1 MKALQCLSLASLLML
16 AACGGGGD
24 SSAPATS
31 TPGNGGSTG
40 NGGNNGGNNGGAT
53 VLAPSSTL
61 ANRCEKPRAGN
72 STDKPGTLRNEQD
85 WVRSWIDESYLWYNE
100 VPNTYLAQNYSTA
113 PAYFDVL
120 KTYATTASG
129 KQKDQF
135 HFTYTTA
142 EWEASQSG
150 VEFGYGFLMAYDS
163 LSPPR
168 KAVVAMIEPGS
179 PAALAGLQRGDVLQ
193 RVDGVDFV
201 NAGDTASVDTLNA
214 GIFPDQKVSHTLVFS
229 RNGTPISATMTAGD
243 ISTTAVQNTKVITTP
258 TGKVGYLTFNTH
270 NYVSERQLIEAM
282 QSFQTAGVSD
292 LVLDVRYNGGGL
304 LDVASELAYMIA
316 GPQQTTGK
324 TFEQTVYNDKTKPDA
339 PVPFHARS
347 IGFAAPNPVQ
357 KNIALPYLGLKKVT
371 VLTTAGTCSAS
382 EAIIN
387 GLRGVDVE
395 VNLIGGTTCGKPY
408 GFYPQPNCGTT
419 YFAINFKGV
428 NAKGFGDYADG
439 IAPTCAASDDYQ
451 HALGDP
457 AEGMLALALQY
468 RNNKSCSLPTGKAQ
482 LLSQSVESSATAM
495 RLLRP
500 QYREI
505 SVR

>member
-1 MKALQCLSLASLLML
+1 MKVLQSLSLASLVML
-16 AACGGGGD
+16 AACGGGG
-24 SSAPATS
+24 SSAPATNTS
-31 TPGNGGSTG
+31 GNGGGTGTGTGSG
-40 NGGNNGGNNGGAT
+40 NGGGNGS
-53 VLAPSSTL
+53 VLAPSLTL
-61 ANRCEKPRAGN
+61 ADRCEKPRAGN
-72 STDKPGTLRNEQD
+72 TPDKPGTLRNEQD
-85 WVRSWIDESYLWYNE
+85 WVRSWIDETYLWYNE

-113 PAYFDVL
+113 TAYFNVL
-120 KTYATTASG
+120 KTYAITPSG
-129 KQKDQF
+129 KPKDQF
-135 HFTYTTA
+135 HFSYPTA

-150 VEFGYGFLMAYDS
+150 VEFGYGFLMANDS
-163 LSPPR
+163 LRPPR
-168 KAVVAMIEPGS
+168 KAVIAMVEPGS
-179 PAALAGLQRGDVLQ
+179 PAALAGLQRGDFLQ
-193 RVDGVDFV
+193 TVDGVDFV
-201 NAGDTASVDTLNA
+201 NAGDDASLTILNA
-214 GIFPDQKVSHTLVFS
+214 GVFPDKKTSHTLVFS
-229 RNGTPISATMTAGD
+229 RNGRPISATMTAGD
-243 ISTTAVQNTKVITTP
+243 ISTTAVQNTKIISTP

-270 NYVSERQLIEAM
+270 NYVSERQLIEAV
-282 QSFQTAGVSD
+282 QSFQSAGVSD

-324 TFEQTVYNDKTKPDA
+324 TFEQIMYNDKIKPEA

-357 KNIALPYLGLKKVT
+357 KDIALPYLGLKKVT
-371 VLTTAGTCSAS
+371 VLTTPGTCSAS

-419 YFAINFKGV
+419 YFAVNFKGV
-428 NAKGFGDYADG
+428 NAKGFGDFADG
-439 IAPTCAASDDYQ
+439 MAPTCAASDDYQ

-500 QYREI
+500 QHREI